1 MPLKTGGEV
10 SVWSKMVELIEYVLV
25 FAVTVSL
32 SAFSILILGGS
43 LPIMDQT
50 QAKAQ
55 MDEIAGAASLAALN
69 GNATVILPLSGA
81 SISCSQ
87 GILRFSSGGSN
98 LSTAV
103 GYPCSFNLDG
113 VSCLCTLAFSRGPDG
128 LELKVE
134 S

>member
-1 MPLKTGGEV
+1 MPLKTGGEII
-10 SVWSKMVELIEYVLV
+10 VWSKLVELIEYVLV

-43 LPIMDQT
+43 LPIMNQT

-55 MDEIAGAASLAALN
+55 MDEVAGAASLAALD
-69 GNATVILPLSGA
+69 GNSTVILPLSGA

-87 GILRFSSGGSN
+87 GVLRFSSGGSN
-98 LSTAV
+98 LSASV
-103 GYPCSFNLDG
+103 GYPCSFKLDG
-113 VSCLCTLAFSRGPDG
+113 ISCLCTLAFSRAPDG